1 MIIFGQ
7 GDNMEKKK
15 KKYIKYIISLSILI
29 VLFVILMIFRTN
41 SSLSDFFCL
50 NVSSKLVFLIGSFSS
65 LLPFSLFEVVF
76 LGLCITLLLFVVLL
90 ITSLIKNR
98 KVFIKRLFNLLLF
111 ILIICDVY
119 IAVCGVS
126 YQRSEIELPFY
137 EGEVTST
144 LVDETISYYLDDY
157 NKLASSFSQDEKG
170 VSKCPY
176 SFKELA
182 IIMQEECKRL
192 NDFDYYYS
200 FTARPKGTWFSS
212 ILSELQI
219 TGVDFPLTC
228 EANINNKMPTI
239 DLPFTMAHEIA
250 HLKGVMREDDANT
263 VALYVCITSDVDYVR
278 YSGYFHGFSRLLEI
292 KAFTNNK
299 EYKEILKKIN
309 QQIYVDNA
317 DYNKYFEEH
326 DLLEKISTFV
336 NDIYLSINGQKEG
349 TNSYN
354 DVSQSVP
361 SGVDEEGNE
370 IRTYTSYSKYQKLM
384 IENYLNH
391 K

>member
-1 MIIFGQ
+1 M
-7 GDNMEKKK
+7 
-15 KKYIKYIISLSILI
+15 
-29 VLFVILMIFRTN
+29 
-41 SSLSDFFCL
+41 
-50 NVSSKLVFLIGSFSS
+50 
-65 LLPFSLFEVVF
+65 
-76 LGLCITLLLFVVLL
+76 VLL
-90 ITSLIKNR
+90 IVSLIKNR
-98 KVFIKRLFNLLLF
+98 KAFIQRLFNLVLF

-157 NKLASSFSQDEKG
+157 NYLASSFSQDKKG

-182 IIMQEECKRL
+182 KIMQEECKRL
-192 NDFDYYYS
+192 NEFAYYYS
-200 FTARPKGTWFSS
+200 FTARPTVTWFSS

-228 EANINNKMPTI
+228 EANINNKMPSI

-263 VALYVCITSDVDYVR
+263 VALYVCITSNVDYVR

-292 KAFTNNK
+292 KAYTNNK

-361 SGVDEEGNE
+361 SGVDAEGNE